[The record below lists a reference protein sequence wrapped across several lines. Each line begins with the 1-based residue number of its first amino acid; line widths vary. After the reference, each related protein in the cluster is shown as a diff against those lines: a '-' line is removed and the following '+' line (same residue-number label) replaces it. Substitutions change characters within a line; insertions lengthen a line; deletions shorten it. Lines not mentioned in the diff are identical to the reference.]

1 MDLSIKEQMIGLI
14 YSGVNY
20 RSQKCYLSYFFQE
33 HLQQEVLSMKEIY
46 QIIKM
51 LRLSNQFT
59 DQKVIDW
66 QVAELAYFKQLA
78 KSTIIFGEAH
88 YPPLWYQLAQPPL
101 LLFYQGDLSCL
112 NRPMVSIVGSR
123 VTTEYGRMM
132 TESLVAAFA
141 KEGWGVV
148 SGLARGIDRIVHET
162 SLAYHSR
169 STVALIASGL
179 NRTYPSEHQQLQQTL
194 AKNHLVISEYLP
206 DSPPLKHHFIM
217 RNRLIAGIS
226 PITCVMEAA
235 EKSGSL
241 ITANYALQCNREVFA
256 LPGRVIDKQS
266 QGCNQLIA
274 SGAYPILNVSET
286 VSEIRQLFKNQNYF

>member
-20 RSQKCYLSYFFQE
+20 RSQKCYLTYLFQE
-33 HLQQEVLSMKEIY
+33 HLQQEALSVKEIY

-51 LRLSNQFT
+51 LRLNNQFT
-59 DQKVIDW
+59 DQKVMGW
-66 QVAELAYFKQLA
+66 QAHELRYFKHLA
-78 KSTIIFGEAH
+78 KSALIFGEDH
-88 YPPLWYQLAQPPL
+88 YPYLWYQLEQPPL
-101 LLFYQGDLSCL
+101 LVFFQGDLACL
-112 NRPMVSIVGSR
+112 KRPLISIVGSR
-123 VTTEYGRMM
+123 LTTDYGKMM
-132 TESLVAAFA
+132 TEALVTAFA

-179 NRTYPSEHQQLQQTL
+179 NRTYPREHQALQQTL

-206 DSPPLKHHFIM
+206 DSPSLKHHFIM

-235 EKSGSL
+235 QKSGSL

-286 VSEIRQLFKNQNYF
+286 VADIRQLFKNQHYF